1 TLSKVRLHIK
11 AMEILRKLFQEEFKT
26 ERQLGRDEGRDEWRA
41 EGRNEARN
49 EYRKNVFD
57 TLISEGWSK
66 KDAEAL
72 MRKVELR
79 NDRNGRITQV
89 V

>member
-1 TLSKVRLHIK
+1 MSKVRLHIK

-26 ERQLGRDEGRDEWRA
+26 ERQLGRDEGRD